1 MLSEYLLIGREFAIQ
16 NKRYFAFLTLMSF
29 LSSFFS
35 VSMVAFVLPV
45 LNFIEVNGDIDTA
58 KTYWTVIASFFNTIN
73 LEMNVYTLAI
83 LNLVIVFS
91 FQVIDYFRLIYI
103 QNLYPLGMK
112 YVRQN
117 LMTKYL
123 LDDFLNINSYSKS
136 SLITLYSMHAS
147 EYGNLFYRM
156 FVILFLIVQI
166 LFFTVVLSIIN
177 FSLLFLITSY
187 ILIIVFVTLKRGEY
201 ALKSGKE
208 IANINDQILQRVTE
222 TINALKITKV
232 FNYEKTLFNK
242 SVNDSDLLQR
252 ESMNVYK
259 TASLITFIDTF
270 NFIFLMSTLIIS
282 YKYFQLPLS
291 EIVIFLF
298 LLFRLVP
305 ILKQFNLEKIE
316 INAKLE
322 SALKIKRLV
331 DENDYPTNF
340 DYREKINTLVK
351 MKIKNVSFKYQ
362 NHNVLTDI
370 TLQFEP
376 SKHYAIKGRSGSG
389 KSTLADLILGLYKP
403 SKGNIEY
410 YDDKN
415 KLIDISSVYKFYM
428 SQEPFILNGTVRDN
442 LLFGSNDDL
451 TYVESTLNDALRKV
465 DLESFFIQLQG
476 LDTIIDENGANL
488 SGGQKQRLALAR
500 LFIRHY
506 DLIILDEHTSA
517 IDEASIKI
525 INEAIKSIRKSIIIS
540 ITHDSAVMENAD
552 VIIELENSRV
562 NRKV

>member
-1 MLSEYLLIGREFAIQ
+1 MLSEYLLIGREFATQ

-58 KTYWTVIASFFNTIN
+58 KTYWTIIASFFNTIN

-136 SLITLYSMHAS
+136 ALVTLYSMHAS

-156 FVILFLIVQI
+156 FVILFLIVQV

-177 FSLLFLITSY
+177 FSLLFLIASY
-187 ILIIVFVTLKRGEY
+187 IFIIVFFTRKRGKY

-208 IANINDQILQRVTE
+208 IANINDQLLQRVTE
-222 TINALKITKV
+222 TINALKISKV

-242 SVNDSDLLQR
+242 SVKDSDLLQR

-282 YKYFQLPLS
+282 HKYFQLPLS

-305 ILKQFNLEKIE
+305 ILKQFNLELLKRFF
-316 INAKLE
+316 KL
-322 SALKIKRLV
+322 
-331 DENDYPTNF
+331 
-340 DYREKINTLVK
+340 
-351 MKIKNVSFKYQ
+351 
-362 NHNVLTDI
+362 
-370 TLQFEP
+370 
-376 SKHYAIKGRSGSG
+376 
-389 KSTLADLILGLYKP
+389 
-403 SKGNIEY
+403 
-410 YDDKN
+410 
-415 KLIDISSVYKFYM
+415 
-428 SQEPFILNGTVRDN
+428 
-442 LLFGSNDDL
+442 
-451 TYVESTLNDALRKV
+451 
-465 DLESFFIQLQG
+465 
-476 LDTIIDENGANL
+476 
-488 SGGQKQRLALAR
+488 
-500 LFIRHY
+500 
-506 DLIILDEHTSA
+506 
-517 IDEASIKI
+517 
-525 INEAIKSIRKSIIIS
+525 
-540 ITHDSAVMENAD
+540 
-552 VIIELENSRV
+552 
-562 NRKV
+562 

>member
-1 MLSEYLLIGREFAIQ
+1 MKSEYLLISREFAIQ

-35 VSMVAFVLPV
+35 VSMIAFVLPV

-58 KTYWTVIASFFNTIN
+58 KTYWTIIASFFNTIN

-136 SLITLYSMHAS
+136 SLVTLYSMHAS

-156 FVILFLIVQI
+156 FVLLFLIVQI
-166 LFFTVVLSIIN
+166 LLFTVVLSLIN

-187 ILIIVFVTLKRGEY
+187 ILIIVFVTLKRGKY

-222 TINALKITKV
+222 TINALKISKV

-242 SVNDSDLLQR
+242 SVKDSDLLLR
-252 ESMNVYK
+252 ESMNVHK
-259 TASLITFIDTF
+259 NASLITFIDTF

-305 ILKQFNLEKIE
+305 ILKQFNFEKIE

-331 DENDYPTNF
+331 DENDYSTNF
-340 DYREKINTLVK
+340 DYRDKINSLVK
-351 MKIKNVSFKYQ
+351 MNIKNVSFKYQ

-451 TYVESTLNDALRKV
+451 TYTESTLNDALRKV

-506 DLIILDEHTSA
+506 DLIVLDEHTSA
-517 IDEASIKI
+517 IDEVSIKI

-552 VIIELENSRV
+552 VIIELKNSRV